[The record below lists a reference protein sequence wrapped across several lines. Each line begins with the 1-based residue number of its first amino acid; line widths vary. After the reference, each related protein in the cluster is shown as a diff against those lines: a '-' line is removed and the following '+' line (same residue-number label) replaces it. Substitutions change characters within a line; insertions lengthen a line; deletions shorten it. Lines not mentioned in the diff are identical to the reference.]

1 MAASTWWPTPTAPS
15 KWFTADQIA
24 TSQAFHRPPAAMTGI
39 SLGVSVVLTIG
50 LTFLFRA
57 TSNQVLHWVLTP
69 VVLGTPWIVNQW
81 WCYTR
86 HRASFGIPAPPVA
99 QIIRRCLTSTALV
112 FIAVNISWILFR
124 YLGTGVGS
132 LVVGLFAVT
141 GVNILL
147 SILDLHQRGEKV
159 DADSASPF
167 MAIADWANVR
177 CDFWLTPVNES
188 GGRHT
193 TSDTN
198 AQAIRHRGTNT
209 VLLSPGLLGRAAD
222 VQSLVVAHEIAHL
235 RLGHPSKLKVFM
247 VAQTWVSV
255 GLVWLLSYT
264 LRADL
269 DESWVY
275 PLLATGY
282 VGIWLLLRPAAAFVK
297 RHFERDADKVSYEL
311 LGNVPTL
318 VARQVHGTKFAN
330 LNPSTIQLL
339 LAEHPP
345 PAERLELISR
355 RIPTL

>member
-24 TSQAFHRPPAAMTGI
+24 TSQAFHRPPATMTAI

-50 LTFLFRA
+50 LAFLFRA
-57 TSNQVLHWVLTP
+57 TSNHVLHWVLTP

-81 WCYTR
+81 WYYTR
-86 HRASFGIPAPPVA
+86 HRAAFGIPTTPVT
-99 QIIRRCLTSTALV
+99 QIIQRCLASTVLV
-112 FIAVNISWILFR
+112 FIAVNIGWILFR
-124 YLGTGVGS
+124 YLGTGVRS
-132 LVVGLFAVT
+132 LFVGLFAVT

-147 SILDLHQRGEKV
+147 SILELHQRGEKV
-159 DADSASPF
+159 DAESASPF
-167 MAIADWANVR
+167 MAIADWAKVR
-177 CDFWLTPVNES
+177 CDFCLTAVNEP

-193 TSDTN
+193 TFDTN
-198 AQAIRHRGTNT
+198 AQAIRHRGINT
-209 VLLSPGLLGRAAD
+209 VLLSPGLLERAAD

-235 RLGHPSKLKVFM
+235 MLGHPSKLKLFM
-247 VAQTWVSV
+247 AAQTWVAV
-255 GLVWLLSYT
+255 GLVWLLSYR

-282 VGIWLLLRPAAAFVK
+282 VGIWLLLRPATAFVK

-311 LGNVPTL
+311 LGSVPTL
-318 VARQVHGTKFAN
+318 VARQVHATKFAN
-330 LNPSTIQLL
+330 LSPSTFQLFF
-339 LAEHPP
+339 AEHPP